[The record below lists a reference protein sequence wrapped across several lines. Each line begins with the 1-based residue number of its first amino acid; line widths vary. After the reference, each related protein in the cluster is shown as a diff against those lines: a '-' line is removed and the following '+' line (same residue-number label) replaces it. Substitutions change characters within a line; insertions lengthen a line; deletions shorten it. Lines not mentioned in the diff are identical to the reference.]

1 MSVLRI
7 ELPPK
12 LVPVFT
18 GKARFRGAHGGR
30 GSAKT
35 RSFAKMSA
43 VIGAKAAQEGR
54 NGIILCGRQFM
65 NSLADSSFSEIAA
78 AIRSEPW
85 LEAVWEIGETFIRT
99 KCGRV
104 EYSFVGLARNLS
116 SIKSKA
122 LIILCWIDEA
132 EDVSEEA
139 WVVLIPTVRE
149 DGSEIWVTWNPKLRK
164 SATDLRFRSSDDAD
178 VKVVE
183 LNWRDNPWFPDVL
196 ERERLRDLRDR
207 PEQYDHIWEG
217 AYATVAAGAYF
228 ASDLLRARQ
237 ENRIGHVSADPLLPI
252 SSYHDIGGAGAKA
265 DAYSIWVT
273 QKVGREIRVLNHYT
287 ARGQPLAHHV
297 SWMRE
302 NGYGK
307 VEIVLPHDGL
317 NTNNVSGKTYE
328 QHWRD
333 AGFQARSVPNQGTG
347 AAKQRIEAVRRLF
360 PRIWFDA
367 DKTEDGRMSLG
378 WYHPKI
384 SEDERRRDM
393 GPDHD
398 WSSHDADAFGLMAI
412 DYLEPSARAYRP
424 KDMWDDAPGDE
435 VNWRTA

>member
-1 MSVLRI
+1 VASVQI
-7 ELPPK
+7 DLPDK
-12 LVPVFT
+12 LVPIFE
-18 GKARFRGAHGGR
+18 GPARFRCAYGGR

-35 RSFAKMSA
+35 RTFAKMSA
-43 VIGAKAAQEGR
+43 VIGAKAAAEGR
-54 NGIILCGRQFM
+54 SGIILCGRQFM

-85 LEAVWEIGETFIRT
+85 LQEAYEIGETFIRT
-99 KCGRV
+99 RDRRV

-139 WVVLIPTVRE
+139 WVTLVPTVRE
-149 DGSEIWVTWNPKLRK
+149 DGSEIWVTWNPKLKK
-164 SATDLRFRSSDDAD
+164 SATDMRFRNATDPDI
-178 VKVVE
+178 KVAE
-183 LNWRDNPWFPDVL
+183 MNWRDNPWFPSVL
-196 ERERLRDLRDR
+196 ERERERDLRDR

-217 AYATVAAGAYF
+217 GYATVAAGAYF
-228 ASDLLRARQ
+228 ATDLLRAKQ
-237 ENRIGHVSADPLLPI
+237 ENRICRLAPDPLLPI

-265 DAYSIWVT
+265 DAYSIWIT
-273 QKVGREIRVLNHYT
+273 QKVSREIRVLNHYT

-297 SWMRE
+297 MWMRE

-307 VEIVLPHDGL
+307 AEIVLPHDGL

-328 QHWRD
+328 DHWRE
-333 AGFQARSVPNQGTG
+333 AGFNARSIPNQGAG

-360 PRIWFDA
+360 PRIWFNDE
-367 DKTEDGRMSLG
+367 TTGDGRISLG

-384 SEDERRRDM
+384 SDDERRRDM

-412 DYLEPSARAYRP
+412 DYLEPSAKAIRP
-424 KDMWDDAPGDE
+424 RDMWDDGGSGE

>member
-1 MSVLRI
+1 
-7 ELPPK
+7 
-12 LVPVFT
+12 
-18 GKARFRGAHGGR
+18 
-30 GSAKT
+30 
-35 RSFAKMSA
+35 MSA
-43 VIGAKAAQEGR
+43 VIGAKASAEGKS
-54 NGIILCGRQFM
+54 GIILCGRQFM

-85 LEAVWEIGETFIRT
+85 LEAVYEIGETFIRT
-99 KCGRV
+99 KDRRV

-149 DGSEIWVTWNPKLRK
+149 DGSEIWVTWNPKLKR
-164 SATDLRFRSSDDAD
+164 SATDSRFRNATDPDIR
-178 VKVVE
+178 VVE
-183 LNWRDNPWFPDVL
+183 MNWRDNPWFPNVL
-196 ERERLRDLRDR
+196 ERERQRDLRDR

-217 AYATVAAGAYF
+217 GYATVAAGAYW
-228 ASDLLRARQ
+228 ATDLLRAKQ
-237 ENRIGHVSADPLLPI
+237 ENRICRVTADPLMSI
-252 SSYHDIGGAGAKA
+252 STYHDIGGAGAKA

-273 QKVGREIRVLNHYT
+273 QKVAREIRVLNHYT
-287 ARGQPLAHHV
+287 SRGQPLAAHV
-297 SWMRE
+297 NWMRE
-302 NGYGK
+302 NGYAK
-307 VEIVLPHDGL
+307 AEIVLPHDGL

-328 QHWRD
+328 QHWRE
-333 AGFQARSVPNQGTG
+333 AGFSARSIPNQGAG

-360 PRIWFDA
+360 PRIWFNEE
-367 DKTEDGRMSLG
+367 TTGDGRISLG

-384 SEDERRRDM
+384 SDDERRRDM
-393 GPDHD
+393 GPEHD

-412 DYLEPSARAYRP
+412 DYLEPSARAHRP
-424 KDMWDDAPGDE
+424 RDMWDDAEGGE

>member
-1 MSVLRI
+1 VSVLRI

-178 VKVVE
+178 VKVAE

-367 DKTEDGRMSLG
+367 DKTEDGRTSLG

-412 DYLEPSARAYRP
+412 DYLEPSARSQRP
-424 KDMWDDAPGDE
+424 RDMWNDAESGE